1 MKLVLS
7 IYRRL
12 LRLEFWRWKH
22 VNYQVLALFAMLLA
36 WDTAT
41 QLLFKVGVTNHGV
54 FPIHSLD
61 AALDYLA
68 RIAVE
73 PVIWLAVMML
83 VLAFLT
89 WLAIISRIELSK
101 AHPATSFSYVTVTI
115 ASGIFLHEDVSAL
128 KIAGILLIMLGVYL
142 VAE

>member
-22 VNYQVLALFAMLLA
+22 INYQVLGLFAMLLA

-61 AALDYLA
+61 AALAYLA
-68 RIAVE
+68 DIAVE
-73 PVIWLAVMML
+73 PVIWLAVLML
-83 VLAFLT
+83 LLAFLT
-89 WLAIISRIELSK
+89 WLAIIARIELSK
-101 AHPATSFSYVTVTI
+101 AHPATSFAYVTVTI
-115 ASGIFLHEDVSAL
+115 ASGIFLHEDVSVL
-128 KIAGILLIMLGVYL
+128 KIAGIFLIMLGVYL

>member
-1 MKLVLS
+1 MKVVLS

-12 LRLEFWRWKH
+12 RRLEFWRWKH
-22 VNYQVLALFAMLLA
+22 VNYHVLSLFAMLLA

-41 QLLFKVGVTNHGV
+41 QILFKLGVTHHGV
-54 FPIHSLD
+54 FPIHSLN
-61 AALDYLA
+61 AALSYLA
-68 RIAVE
+68 AIATE
-73 PVIWLAVMML
+73 PVIWLGGLALM
-83 VLAFLT
+83 LAFLT
-89 WLAIISRIELSK
+89 WLAVISRVELSK

-115 ASGIFLHEDVSAL
+115 ASGVFLHEDVSAL

>member
-1 MKLVLS
+1 MKVILS

-12 LRLEFWRWKH
+12 LRLEFWRWKRFNYH
-22 VNYQVLALFAMLLA
+22 VLGLFALLLV

-41 QLLFKVGVTNHGV
+41 QLLFKLGVTQHGV
-54 FPIHSLD
+54 FPIHSFD
-61 AALDYLA
+61 AAFTYMA
-68 RIAVE
+68 AIAAE
-73 PVIWLAVMML
+73 PIIWLGVLAL

-89 WLAIISRIELSK
+89 WLAVIARVELSK
-101 AHPATSFSYVTVTI
+101 AHPATSVSYVTVTI

-128 KIAGILLIMLGVYL
+128 KIAGILLIMLGIYL